1 MKKLRNMHSRWIGS
15 ASVILIVACAVVW
28 FTSSNT
34 QTPVDSSAFLPQG
47 AADLGW
53 PTIRGPH
60 LNGHSDEI
68 HLADAWPNHGPPV
81 LWRRHLG
88 QGYSSFVAFD
98 GRVFTQY
105 QTLAGQFVL
114 CLDATTG
121 STLWQHRYDD
131 PYELDGMYP
140 GPRSTPTIDE
150 KHIYFTSP
158 DLTVGC
164 LNWEGEELW
173 TVDLSQRFESRGT
186 GFGYACSPII
196 AGEKILLPVG
206 GRNSAMIALNKRTG
220 ELIWKSGDDPASYS
234 SAVPTTVLDKQMVIG
249 LLQNSFCG
257 FDLHSGSQLFRVA
270 LSRGYDEHSA
280 WPITRNDLV
289 WISSPFQGG
298 SQLYR
303 ITPDQSPAIELIG
316 EYKSMSNDVASS
328 VLVGEYV
335 YGFDLKES
343 QSNARHPS
351 RGSFRC
357 VNFYT
362 GEIAWSNGNTKPRRN
377 VEFET
382 MKQSQTIGHA
392 SLIVADKKLILL
404 NDTGDLILAKASP
417 EQHTELARARV
428 LAGKTAWATPALHRG
443 LLFVRNHSAAVC
455 VYLGD
460 DDRGDAIVLQRSVRL
475 RSKPA
480 SDSERN
486 WIGIR
491 SEDTLRMP
499 TVRTMFDGWIAT
511 TVSMA
516 CAAILTAIAVLI
528 GPRSLRLHWHSV
540 FLTLSMIS
548 CMAAGPLLSHAFNEF
563 IFTWPG
569 CLYLVFQHAISV
581 AQFRRSDQH
590 ASRWHG
596 RATAFGFIA
605 MCYVYFVICRE
616 HNLVSAWVFLC
627 AFPVAIPSALATRW
641 FHNRDGFGN
650 LAAGSTAFVVSL
662 SVYYAG
668 AAAILWWRYGLPLS

>member
-1 MKKLRNMHSRWIGS
+1 MHSRSIGS
-15 ASVILIVACAVVW
+15 ASIILIVACVLVW

-34 QTPVDSSAFLPQG
+34 HSPVDSNAFLPQG
-47 AADLGW
+47 AEDLGW

-60 LNGHSDEI
+60 LTGHSDEI

-81 LWRRHLG
+81 LWRRNLG

-131 PYELDGMYP
+131 PYELGGMYP

-173 TVDLSQRFESRGT
+173 SVDLSQRFESRGT

-196 AGEKILLPVG
+196 ASERILLPVG

-234 SAVPTTVLDKQMVIG
+234 SALPVTVLEKQLVIG
-249 LLQNSFCG
+249 LLQNSLCG
-257 FDLHSGSQLFRVA
+257 FDLHAGSQLFRVA

-280 WPITRNDLV
+280 WPITRDDLV

-303 ITPDQSPAIELIG
+303 IRPDQSPAIELIG
-316 EYKSMSNDVASS
+316 EYESMSNDVASS

-362 GEIAWSNGNTKPRRN
+362 GEIAWSNGNTKPRRS

-392 SLIVADKKLILL
+392 SVIVADEKLILL
-404 NDTGDLILAKASP
+404 NDTGDLVLAKASP
-417 EQHTELARARV
+417 EQYIELARARV

-443 LLFVRNHSAAVC
+443 LLFVRNHSTAVC
-455 VYLGD
+455 VYLGRR
-460 DDRGDAIVLQRSVRL
+460 DRDNATALQRSFRL
-475 RSKPA
+475 RSKPEMGSA
-480 SDSERN
+480 RN

-499 TVRTMFDGWIAT
+499 TAGSMFYGWIAT
-511 TVSMA
+511 TASTA
-516 CAAILTAIAVLI
+516 CAAILTAVACLI
-528 GPRSLRLHWHSV
+528 GPRTLRSQRYAV
-540 FLTLSMIS
+540 FLSLSLIT
-548 CMAAGPLLSHAFNEF
+548 CMTAGPLLSHALNEF

-569 CLYLVFQHAISV
+569 CLFLVFQHAMIV
-581 AQFRRSDQH
+581 AQLRRNAPHGSP
-590 ASRWHG
+590 WHG
-596 RATAFGFIA
+596 RATAAGFIA
-605 MCYVYFVICRE
+605 MCYVYFVICRD
-616 HNLVSAWVFLC
+616 HNLVSAWIFLC
-627 AFPVAIPSALATRW
+627 AFPAAIPGALATRW
-641 FHNRDGFGN
+641 IHNRQGMGN
-650 LAAGSTAFVVSL
+650 FATETTAFLVSL
-662 SVYYAG
+662 TVYSVG
-668 AAAILWWRYGLPLS
+668 AAAILWWRYGLPLN